1 MLRMMGMLE
10 GAREG
15 MEGMESPEHG
25 EPELYGTREGTMDQ
39 AGRDAGGAE
48 REEHAGLGV
57 P

>member
-15 MEGMESPEHG
+15 MEGIESPEHG